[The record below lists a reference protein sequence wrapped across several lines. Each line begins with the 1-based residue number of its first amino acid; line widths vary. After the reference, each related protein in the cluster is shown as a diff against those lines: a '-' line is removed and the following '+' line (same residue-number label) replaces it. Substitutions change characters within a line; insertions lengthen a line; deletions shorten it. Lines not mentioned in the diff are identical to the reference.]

1 MNHQPQH
8 MHNMKQQSVDT
19 TPAMPNAAQN
29 SAGTPPQN
37 LDFILSERSEKDFK
51 RAAEH
56 SNKVRFWKVAL
67 PVFGLIIIACI
78 AGALMLRSFLSP
90 DVTID
95 NITVTNGKLVM
106 ENPTLNGYDDE
117 KRPFLL
123 TASRAIQD
131 AKNPTRVELQN
142 IFAELPYED
151 DTTARINADNAVYDA
166 DLKTLV
172 LNNKVK
178 VETDNGMKVELSNAD
193 VNLGTGTLVTNEPVF
208 ASSPQADIS
217 ASKLLV
223 EERGGRLVFEGN
235 VKMVLRPGE
244 ATE

>member
-8 MHNMKQQSVDT
+8 MRNMKPQSVNVATAVPDV
-19 TPAMPNAAQN
+19 AQN
-29 SAGTPPQN
+29 SAAVPPQN
-37 LDFILSERSEKDFK
+37 LDFILSERSDKEFK
-51 RAAEH
+51 RAADH
-56 SNKVRFWKVAL
+56 SNKVRFWKLAL
-67 PVFGLIIIACI
+67 PVFGLLIIACI
-78 AGALMLRSFLSP
+78 AGALMVRSYLTP

-151 DTTARINADNAVYDA
+151 NTMARINADNAVYDA

-178 VETDNGMKVELSNAD
+178 VETDNGMKVELRNAD
-193 VNLGTGTLVTNEPVF
+193 VNLGTGTLVTEEPVF

-244 ATE
+244 LAE